1 VDVGAGCAL
10 CQCLDDVRGRPH
22 LGIAAAEIDERR
34 PIRCGCGGDTTEK
47 RDEVLLRQP
56 IQAFGSGAHLLGL

>member
-1 VDVGAGCAL
+1 
-10 CQCLDDVRGRPH
+10 VRRRPH